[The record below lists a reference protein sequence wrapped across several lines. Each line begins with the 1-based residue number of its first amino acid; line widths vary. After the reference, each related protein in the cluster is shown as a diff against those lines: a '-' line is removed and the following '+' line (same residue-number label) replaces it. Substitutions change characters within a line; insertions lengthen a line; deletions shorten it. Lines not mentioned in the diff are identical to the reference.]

1 MSSGP
6 VYGGSARISLLTTP
20 VALALIAGL
29 FYFGSE
35 EKTGTEPPSSVQVA
49 GSETMREVV
58 GACAEEFMSRNPEA
72 DIIVR
77 GGGSGDG
84 IAALLHGMTDVAMV
98 SRELSSREREF
109 ARSKTIVLNVVPVA
123 LDGIAIIVNRANPAS
138 ELTVQQVRDTFAG
151 TVRNWRALGGSDA
164 EIGLLARAAGSG
176 TGSVFDERVMQGEPY
191 AAAVR
196 LLPTNDE
203 IVAAVAAQPGAI
215 GYTGLGAM
223 KGASEQ
229 IKVLALRSD
238 TQTPAALP
246 TPETIRSRAYPL
258 TRSLTLVTAGKPA
271 EGVAAFVAYCS
282 GEDAQSLLHGAGYI
296 PSGSNAGRPLQAAQ
310 Q

>member
-29 FYFGSE
+29 LYFGSE
-35 EKTGTEPPSSVQVA
+35 RKTASEPPSSVQVA
-49 GSETMREVV
+49 GSETMREVA

-77 GGGSGDG
+77 GGGSGDD

-109 ARSKTIVLNVVPVA
+109 GRSKGIELSVVPLA
-123 LDGIAIIVNRANPAS
+123 LDGIAVIANRANPVS
-138 ELTVQQVRDTFAG
+138 ELSLDQLRDIFAG
-151 TVRNWRALGGSDA
+151 KLRNWRLLGGSDA
-164 EIGLLARAAGSG
+164 EIGVLARGAGSG
-176 TGSVFDERVMQGEPY
+176 TGSVFDERVLRGAPY
-191 AAAVR
+191 LTSVR
-196 LLPTNDE
+196 RFPTNEE
-203 IVAAVAAQPGAI
+203 IVAAVAERPSAI
-215 GYTGLGAM
+215 GYTGLGAL
-223 KGASEQ
+223 KGSSEQ

-238 TQTPAALP
+238 RPAAPILP
-246 TPETIRSRAYPL
+246 SLETIRSGAYPL
-258 TRSLTLVTAGKPA
+258 TRSLTFVTAGRPA
-271 EGVAAFVAYCS
+271 PAVGDFVAYCS
-282 GEDAQSLLHGAGYI
+282 GADGRHFLQSAGYI
-296 PSGSNAGRPLQAAQ
+296 ASGSNSGSLQAAQ